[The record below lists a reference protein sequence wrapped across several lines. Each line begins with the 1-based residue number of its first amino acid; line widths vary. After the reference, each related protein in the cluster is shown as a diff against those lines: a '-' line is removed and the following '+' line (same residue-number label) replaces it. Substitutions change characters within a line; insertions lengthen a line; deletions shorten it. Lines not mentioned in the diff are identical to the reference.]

1 MRSLIISLVVLSTV
15 SCASYQSRNHFL
27 AIETPLTT
35 VVNPYF
41 SDSSKDYIYRADLS
55 IYKRNFSG
63 ILILKKTGEAEHRV
77 VFTTEMGN
85 KIFDFTF
92 SNERFTIN
100 YILDDI
106 DKEFIINILK
116 MDFKALTQENHSIA
130 DSYSSGEKMV
140 YKTVIEDNGH
150 FYFFDSGH
158 KLSKIVRSKKRKE
171 KVIFL
176 FSETTGQNANGI
188 EIIHQNIALSIVLK
202 AI

>member
-1 MRSLIISLVVLSTV
+1 MRSLLISVVVLLVV
-15 SCASYQSRNHFL
+15 SCASYQGRNHFQ
-27 AIETPLTT
+27 AMETPLTT
-35 VVNPYF
+35 IVNPYF

-63 ILILKKTGEAEHRV
+63 ILIIKKTKEAEHRV

-100 YILDDI
+100 YILDHI

-130 DSYSSGEKMV
+130 SAYSSEGKMV
-140 YKTVIEDNGH
+140 YKTVIEDNDH
-150 FYFFDSGH
+150 FYFFDSGPT
-158 KLSKIVRSKKRKE
+158 LSKIVRSKNGKE
-171 KVIFL
+171 KVVFL
-176 FSETTGQNANGI
+176 FSENVGQNADGI
-188 EIIHQNIALSIVLK
+188 KIVHQNIALSIVLK